1 VNIRAFKNLLKPL
14 LNTPF
19 HPQWLLTQSKN
30 KTAEYIKSIG
40 SDKTVLDV
48 GCFNKWPRQL
58 LPENCNYIGLDYFE
72 TATDWYGSVPDV
84 FGDACHLPI
93 QTSAID
99 VVLLLDVLE
108 HLPSAEDALC
118 EISRVLRPGGSLI
131 VQIPF
136 LYPLH
141 DEPRDYSRLT
151 HYGFAALANKHG
163 LDIERCN
170 AQGVPIETAALL
182 TNIAI
187 TKVVF
192 GWIAQKKPAVIFSVL
207 APIIILLVN
216 LFAKGINGISQQDD
230 FMPYSY
236 QLVAKKRF
244 Q

>member
-1 VNIRAFKNLLKPL
+1 MNITALKNLLKPL
-14 LNTPF
+14 SNTPF
-19 HPQWLLTQSKN
+19 HPQWLFTQGIN
-30 KTAEYIKSIG
+30 KTAEHLKSVG
-40 SDKTVLDV
+40 NDKTVLDV

-58 LPENCNYIGLDYFE
+58 LPKNCHYVGLDYFE
-72 TATDWYGSVPDV
+72 TATAWYGSVPDV

-93 QTSAID
+93 QNSAID

-108 HLPSAEDALC
+108 HLPSTEDALC

-151 HYGFAALANKHG
+151 RYGFTALANKHG
-163 LDIERCN
+163 LDIQCCN
-170 AQGVPIETAALL
+170 AQGQPIETAALL

-187 TKVVF
+187 TKVVL
-192 GWIAQKKPAVIFSVL
+192 GWIAQKKPAVIFSIL
-207 APIIILLVN
+207 APIIILFIN
-216 LFAKGINGISQQDD
+216 LLAKAISSLGQQDD

-244 Q
+244 E